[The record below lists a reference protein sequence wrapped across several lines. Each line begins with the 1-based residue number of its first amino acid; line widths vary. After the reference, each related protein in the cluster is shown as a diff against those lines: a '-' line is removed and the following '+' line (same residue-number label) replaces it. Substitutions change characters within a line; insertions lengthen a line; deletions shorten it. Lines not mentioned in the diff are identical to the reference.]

1 MSHPFS
7 HKQEKPPDTTYSC
20 FLTLVKNSFL
30 ESQYL
35 IIFTL
40 FSALEC
46 VTVQKKYSII
56 KTIRKYVCF
65 FSQFLATPKASSE
78 TIQLTSTWHH
88 KLIILVI

>member
-7 HKQEKPPDTTYSC
+7 HKQEKSPDTTYSC

-46 VTVQKKYSII
+46 VTVQKKIFHDQNYKKIC
-56 KTIRKYVCF
+56 VLF
-65 FSQFLATPKASSE
+65 FPSF
-78 TIQLTSTWHH
+78 
-88 KLIILVI
+88 